1 MHINIFPKCFNS
13 VCATFC
19 IYFTQLSILHKCFVI
34 YNVQLKINLPLLLIW
49 LRKTKIQY
57 TFYKRPFYA
66 NAINKWGKFISFL
79 IRSRNI
85 WTFFPLADWLI
96 FFDGKLNFQQ
106 ISICIFP
113 SILSTMSKW
122 LPFWFPCK
130 LVYSI
135 ILLLLLCQL
144 LFKAHRVQHNAAC
157 LRSSS
162 DRLRLRSFVV
172 RRTSVVSSDQIRVT
186 ERS

>member
-1 MHINIFPKCFNS
+1 MLM
-13 VCATFC
+13 
-19 IYFTQLSILHKCFVI
+19 LS
-34 YNVQLKINLPLLLIW
+34 
-49 LRKTKIQY
+49 T
-57 TFYKRPFYA
+57 
-66 NAINKWGKFISFL
+66 INKWGKFISFL
-79 IRSRNI
+79 IRSRSI
-85 WTFFPLADWLI
+85 WTIYPLTEWFI

-172 RRTSVVSSDQIRVT
+172 LSSTSVVSSDQIRVT